1 MFQTPVPA
9 GKNLLPG
16 FLREAGLR
24 SCRKYV
30 PAKLFR
36 VCMAAVTIIIAAA
49 LKVHLQ
55 QILNS
60 SHIRLLF
67 VLFSDMKFAFFYWC
81 CGSKTNIPY
90 NTSKRPKI
98 RITCDILK

>member
-1 MFQTPVPA
+1 MSVVYKDKIKPPT
-9 GKNLLPG
+9 
-16 FLREAGLR
+16 
-24 SCRKYV
+24 
-30 PAKLFR
+30 
-36 VCMAAVTIIIAAA
+36 MAAVTIIIAAA

-90 NTSKRPKI
+90 NISKRPKI